1 MNKLTVRDVP
11 LSGRRVLMRAD
22 FNVPLKGTRIT
33 DATRITESLP
43 TIRYILEQG
52 GRLVLMSHLGR
63 PDGERLPEASLA
75 PVAERLSAELGI
87 PVPLI
92 DDPLD
97 PAAEARVNALEPG
110 EAVLLENVRFF
121 PGETKND
128 PEFAAALARLGDVFV
143 NDAFGSSH
151 RAHASVSGV
160 ATHLPAVAGFLVKKE
175 IEAFS
180 RILKDPQHPFIA
192 IVGGAKVSDKIVVLE
207 RLIEKVDGLLIGG
220 GMAYTFLQALG
231 AGVGGS
237 RVDTERLPLARKLLK
252 RADERGVV
260 IRLPSDHVCART
272 ISASAERQVV
282 NGDVPPG
289 WMGLDIGPA
298 TSEAFRRQIAT
309 ARTILWNGP
318 MGVFELEP
326 FAAGTRA
333 VAEACAA
340 SQAIT
345 VVGGGDSAAAV
356 NQFGLGAKMT
366 HVSTGGGASLELL
379 EGRRLPGLAVLKD
392 RDAKEGNFS

>member
-11 LSGRRVLMRAD
+11 IKGRRVLMRAD
-22 FNVPLKGTRIT
+22 FNVPLKGTQIT
-33 DATRITESLP
+33 DATRILESLP
-43 TIRYILEQG
+43 TIRYVLEQG

-75 PVAERLSAELGI
+75 PVAARLSQELGR

-92 DDPLD
+92 DDPFD
-97 PAAEARVNALEPG
+97 PSAAAKVEALKPG
-110 EAVLLENVRFF
+110 EVVMLENVRFF

-128 PEFAAALARLGDVFV
+128 PEFVAALARLGDVFV

-160 ATHLPAVAGFLVKKE
+160 AGRIPGVAGFLMLKE
-175 IEAFS
+175 LEAFG
-180 RILKDPQHPFIA
+180 RVLKDPARPFVAIA
-192 IVGGAKVSDKIVVLE
+192 GGAKVSDKIIVLE
-207 RLIEKVDGLLIGG
+207 RLVEKVDALLIGG
-220 GMAYTFLQALG
+220 GMAYTFLHALG
-231 AGVGGS
+231 VATGAS
-237 RVDTERLPLARKLLK
+237 RVDTERIPVARRLLK
-252 RADERGVV
+252 RAEERGVAV
-260 IRLPSDHVCART
+260 RLPSDHVCARQL
-272 ISASAERQVV
+272 SASAERKVV
-282 NGDVPPG
+282 TGEVPAG

-298 TSEAFRRQIAT
+298 TITAFKQAIAN

-333 VAEACAA
+333 IAEACA
-340 SQAIT
+340 SSKGLT

-356 NQFGLGAKMT
+356 NQFGLAAKMT

-379 EGRRLPGLAVLKD
+379 EGKKLPGIAALQDKAPAAGG
-392 RDAKEGNFS
+392 RS

>member
-1 MNKLTVRDVP
+1 
-11 LSGRRVLMRAD
+11 
-22 FNVPLKGTRIT
+22 
-33 DATRITESLP
+33 
-43 TIRYILEQG
+43 
-52 GRLVLMSHLGR
+52 MSHLGR

-75 PVAERLSAELGI
+75 PVAAFLSKELRL
-87 PVPLI
+87 PVPLV
-92 DDPLD
+92 DDPLS
-97 PAAEARVNALEPG
+97 PEALERVGALEPG
-110 EAVLLENVRFF
+110 QLLMLENVRFF

-160 ATHLPAVAGFLVKKE
+160 AAHLPAVAGFLVEKE
-175 IEAFS
+175 LRAFD
-180 RILKDPQHPFIA
+180 RILTDPRHPFVA

-207 RLIEKVDGLLIGG
+207 RLVEKVDALLVGG
-220 GMAYTFLQALG
+220 GMAYTFLNALG
-231 AGVGGS
+231 VATGAS
-237 RVDTERLPLARKLLK
+237 RVDHERLPLAKRLLK
-252 RADERGVV
+252 RADARGVAV
-260 IRLPSDHVCART
+260 RLPSDHVCATT
-272 ISASAERQVV
+272 ISHSAERKLVT
-282 NGDVPPG
+282 GEVPAG

-298 TSEAFRRQIAT
+298 TIEVFRKQIAA

-326 FAAGTRA
+326 FSHGTRA

-340 SQAIT
+340 SGALT

-356 NQFGLGAKMT
+356 NQFGLAAKMT

-379 EGRRLPGLAVLKD
+379 EGRKLPGIAAL
-392 RDAKEGNFS
+392 RDQAGGSGGSSSW